1 MADGNENSDKTDQ
14 TSSSPDEDALLML
27 AASKGDDRAFNE
39 LVVRHQ
45 KNLLNYFARLSVYND
60 VEDLV
65 QQTFIRIYKYRD
77 RYSPKAKF
85 TTFMYLVARQVR
97 VDEIRKRVSLQ
108 RIREKVKA
116 QIEIDGAAVADE
128 HPGILSDD
136 LQAALAKLSDA
147 HREVVVLGMLQ
158 EVPYPEI
165 AEIMNVPVG
174 TVKSRMHHALKQ
186 LRALLQNE

>member
-1 MADGNENSDKTDQ
+1 MILYMDDNDDIHDETSQ
-14 TSSSPDEDALLML
+14 TPDEDALLML
-27 AASKGDDRAFNE
+27 AAAKGDDKAFNE

-108 RIREKVKA
+108 RIRDRVKA
-116 QIEIDGAAVADE
+116 QVEIDGDTVTDE
-128 HPGILSDD
+128 HPDVLSDD
-136 LQAALAKLSDA
+136 LQAALAKLSEA

-165 AEIMNVPVG
+165 SKILNIPVG
-174 TVKSRMHHALKQ
+174 TVKSRMHHALRQ
-186 LRALLQNE
+186 LRTLL

>member
-1 MADGNENSDKTDQ
+1 MLDGNGKNEEEKV
-14 TSSSPDEDALLML
+14 PADEDTALMV
-27 AASKGDDRAFNE
+27 AAAGGDDRAFNE

-65 QQTFIRIYKYRD
+65 QQTFIRIYRYRD

-97 VDEIRKRVSLQ
+97 VDEIRRRVSLQ
-108 RIREKVKA
+108 RLRDRLKA
-116 QIEIDGAAVADE
+116 QSEIDGPYVMDNQ
-128 HPGILSDD
+128 PGILSDD
-136 LQAALAKLSDA
+136 LQAALAKLSEA

-165 AEIMNVPVG
+165 AEILNIPVG
-174 TVKSRMHHALKQ
+174 TVKSRMHHALRQ
-186 LRALLQNE
+186 LRTIL